1 MAKIS
6 TYGFDTSVSKQDKVI
21 GTDSSG
27 SSTKNFKIEDI
38 IKFVNDSESLLAL
51 QKCKWQG

>member
-6 TYGFDTSVSKQDKVI
+6 TYDLDSTVSKNDKVI

-27 SSTKNFKIEDI
+27 SSTKNFKLEDVI
-38 IKFVNDSESLLAL
+38 SRPRDPKAL
-51 QKCKWQG
+51 